1 MSIDSVRYASRTA
14 ENASRLACM
23 SLKIPRRIGSVHPRA
38 IGPRPPVFLRAAGTC
53 AFVRLRGQAFEHTP
67 IAAMAEQRKETDD
80 VSGAARAA
88 RPAGPGAAD
97 LPTDDGPLP
106 GLGDLGDGA
115 LGATD
120 GEYGLE
126 PAPEPGPE
134 ASAPAPPQVA
144 ELAAACVRFVRAR
157 YGATLDFEPDTLSF
171 VDHWVRE
178 ARTEL
183 KERPELAELVQSAA
197 GAYLGEVIRREF
209 GAFGPS
215 GACSSPPSSAP
226 STPSAWRARRCCS
239 KRPKGG
245 TRTSSST
252 RGRRTRSKA
261 ASPRYPRC
269 AATSTTRRARATTS
283 CRSWSTRC
291 APT

>member
-1 MSIDSVRYASRTA
+1 
-14 ENASRLACM
+14 
-23 SLKIPRRIGSVHPRA
+23 
-38 IGPRPPVFLRAAGTC
+38 
-53 AFVRLRGQAFEHTP
+53 
-67 IAAMAEQRKETDD
+67 MAEQRKETDD

-209 GAFGPS
+209 GAFWVAEGERAEWRLLLSTVFCAFNPIGMAREALLLDEAEGWHAHFELDPGEKDAIESRLAALPS
-215 GACSSPPSSAP
+215 VRSDEYFAP
-226 STPSAWRARRCCS
+226 STRYDVVSIVVDALRARMRGAGLEDV
-239 KRPKGG
+239 RFTPDDY
-245 TRTSSST
+245 RST
-252 RGRRTRSKA
+252 R
-261 ASPRYPRC
+261 
-269 AATSTTRRARATTS
+269 
-283 CRSWSTRC
+283 
-291 APT
+291 